1 MKADIAAIR
10 ARNEGRRQGRVST
23 PTPWDDIDVLLDALD
38 DAQAEL
44 TRLREEHADLH
55 ASATMWANLYSA
67 LATRPAP
74 PPHVQQYSELVESIN
89 VLREAVEGFLR
100 DCMTCAPWDVARVFD
115 MTPSEMCERCLRAVS
130 ALRRAINPGD
140 AMNPGGGINP
150 SDAMNPGGA

>member
-67 LATRPAP
+67 LATQPAA
-74 PPHVQQYSELVESIN
+74 PHIQQYSELAESIG

-100 DCMTCAPWDVARVFD
+100 DCMTCAPWDVTRVFD
-115 MTPSEMCERCLRAVS
+115 MTPSETCARCVRAVA
-130 ALRRAINPGD
+130 ALRRAINPGDPINSGGGINPGD
-140 AMNPGGGINP
+140 AMNPGG
-150 SDAMNPGGA
+150 A